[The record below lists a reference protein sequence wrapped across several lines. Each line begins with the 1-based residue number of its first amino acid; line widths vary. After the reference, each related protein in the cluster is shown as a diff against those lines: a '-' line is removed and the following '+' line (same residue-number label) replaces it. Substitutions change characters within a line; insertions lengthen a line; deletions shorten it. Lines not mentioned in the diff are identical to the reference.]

1 MGNCAVMEERGEERS
16 GGNRSP
22 EKSPG
27 TGLGDLTAGAPA
39 EMGL

>member
-1 MGNCAVMEERGEERS
+1 MGNCAVMEARGEERS

-27 TGLGDLTAGAPA
+27 TGLGDLAHPA